1 MTHDK
6 QRPSPQ
12 QTLTMTPASQP
23 AVAERT
29 NALGLLE
36 SGITSVVPD
45 IGADDWVEAARKM
58 GSAGTVVLDALPPE
72 MALPRV
78 EELWDLAYVR
88 EWVYGLEPAAVVEA
102 APGLALK
109 MIDDLWP
116 VGVALG
122 MDAALNVV
130 GELGELTAEN
140 NSRGLTEVMRDGAET
155 SVASAALTG
164 QLTYSADVAG
174 PLDSLDVVPSIA
186 GAVAFRWDAPIASS
200 VTELLQLLWGSIA
213 GSTPATDAVAARVHD
228 ALAKV
233 QPVWSVQPCAAM
245 DVTTDATQVAEDL
258 PGGLAFP
265 LEGLVRMMGDVQVGS
280 EGGVRIEGDAD
291 GMRAVVQLTNAA
303 QADGLLGFLLGLD
316 VPDSVAGEVVF
327 DLSTGQPRFLFAAIE
342 RGEDRLEFRTAQ
354 ALADWLGSL
363 VMGGGAAS
371 TMAEA
376 LRASGLCGL
385 SRSVRRQLSWS
396 SALIPDGLLTGVAM
410 AGEPEL
416 VLEARV
422 DAERLAQ
429 AFERSPYPVDM
440 QTLRLTPEDGLRA
453 ALDVVRGQRPPGWWT
468 LTPAQLAGAVDLEA
482 PRIQCEL
489 RAQMAEAHHVITEQ
503 GETETREKIQNFVL
517 KPNRFTDA
525 IATELN
531 DATGLAAH
539 AEVGATARMD
549 LPVEAPSR
557 DIWSAL

>member
-12 QTLTMTPASQP
+12 QTLTMAP
-23 AVAERT
+23 AVQSNVAEPT
-29 NALGLLE
+29 NALSLLE
-36 SGITSVVPD
+36 NGFASVAPD

-58 GSAGTVVLDALPPE
+58 GSVGTVLLDAMPPE

-78 EELWDLAYVR
+78 GELWDLAYVR
-88 EWVYGLEPAAVVEA
+88 EWVYGLDPAAIAEA
-102 APGLALK
+102 APDLALRLV
-109 MIDDLWP
+109 DELWP

-140 NSRGLTEVMRDGAET
+140 NSGGLTEVMRDGDDT
-155 SVASAALTG
+155 SVASAALNIE
-164 QLTYSADVAG
+164 LKYSADLAG
-174 PLDSLDVVPSIA
+174 PLDSLDVVPSVA
-186 GAVAFRWDAPIASS
+186 GALAIGWDAPIASS
-200 VTELLQLLWGSIA
+200 VTELLQLLWGSIG
-213 GSTPATDAVAARVHD
+213 GSTPTTDAIAARVHD
-228 ALAKV
+228 ALATA
-233 QPVWSVQPCAAM
+233 QPVWSVEACAAL

-265 LEGLVRMMGDVQVGS
+265 LEGIVRMMGDVQIGT

-291 GMRAVVQLTNAA
+291 GMRALVQLTNSA

-316 VPDSVAGEVVF
+316 VPDSVDGEVVF
-327 DLSTGQPRFLFAAIE
+327 DLSTGEPRFLFAAIE

-354 ALADWLGSL
+354 ALADWLGGL
-363 VMGGGAAS
+363 IMGGGATG

-376 LRASGLCGL
+376 LRASGLSGL
-385 SRSVRRQLSWS
+385 SRSVRRQLSWTS
-396 SALIPDGLLTGVAM
+396 ELIPDGLLTGMAM

-429 AFERSPYPVDM
+429 AFERAPYPVDM
-440 QTLRLTPEDGLRA
+440 QTLQLTPEDGLRA

-468 LTPAQLAGAVDLEA
+468 LTPAQLAGVVDLEA
-482 PRIQCEL
+482 PRVQCEL
-489 RAQMAEAHHVITEQ
+489 RAQVAEAHHVITEQ
-503 GETETREKIQNFVL
+503 GETDTREKIQNFVL

-525 IATELN
+525 LATELD

-549 LPVEAPSR
+549 RPVEAPDR
-557 DIWSAL
+557 AIWSEL